1 MAHFDDEVLSTMDAE
16 LVSRRHRLSQPSATL
31 GVSGNR
37 ESRITIQELVV
48 NEQGGYRF
56 LPGVPFLSFGVVA
69 ADGFEIVRTTFRQP
83 RPFAAGMAD
92 IERLLEGSGRSL
104 HALCGLELRS
114 ARPLSRSELDEL
126 NQAYIG
132 HLKAAGLL
140 VGDDVPVTRTN
151 VAFSASERP
160 TNGMSGAPEVTI
172 HAWSHSRP
180 VARGVRATAPTFV
193 LAGIPEI
200 RNLRAAGLGRE
211 RPDIVALGD
220 TTSDGFPTF
229 AALRQ
234 KTEFILTALDQ
245 TMRTLG
251 VEWADVT
258 GVQLYTVH
266 NAHPLLADLIL
277 PRLGVAARL
286 GVEWHHAG
294 PPGVQ
299 VEIGVRGI
307 RQEITA

>member
-1 MAHFDDEVLSTMDAE
+1 METQSLSRTGRHSQSSGAHAGVA
-16 LVSRRHRLSQPSATL
+16 PA
-31 GVSGNR
+31 VSGPR
-37 ESRITIQELVV
+37 ESRITVQELVV
-48 NEQGGYRF
+48 NERGGYRF

-92 IERLLEGSGRSL
+92 IERVLKASGL
-104 HALCGLELRS
+104 PVHALCGLELRS
-114 ARPLSRSELDEL
+114 ARPLSRQEFGEF
-126 NQAYIG
+126 NQAYIR
-132 HLKAAGLL
+132 HLKAAGL
-140 VGDDVPVTRTN
+140 VIGDDIPVTRTN
-151 VAFSASERP
+151 VAFSASERL
-160 TNGMSGAPEVTI
+160 TDGMSGAPDVTI

-180 VARGVRATAPTFV
+180 ATRGVRATAPTFV

-211 RPDIVALGD
+211 RPDIVAMGD
-220 TTSDGFPTF
+220 TTSDGFPTL

-294 PPGVQ
+294 PPGVH
-299 VEIGVRGI
+299 VEIGVRGM

>member
-1 MAHFDDEVLSTMDAE
+1 MMETQSRSRTDRHSQSSAAHTGV
-16 LVSRRHRLSQPSATL
+16 
-31 GVSGNR
+31 VSGPR
-37 ESRITIQELVV
+37 ESRITVQELVV
-48 NEQGGYRF
+48 NERGGYRF

-92 IERLLEGSGRSL
+92 IERALKASGLPL

-114 ARPLSRSELDEL
+114 ARPLSRQEFGEF
-126 NQAYIG
+126 NQAYIR
-132 HLKAAGLL
+132 HLKAAGL
-140 VGDDVPVTRTN
+140 VIGDDIPVTRTN
-151 VAFSASERP
+151 VAFSASERL
-160 TNGMSGAPEVTI
+160 TDGMSGAPDVTI

-180 VARGVRATAPTFV
+180 ATRGVRATAPTFV

-211 RPDIVALGD
+211 RPDIVAVGD
-220 TTSDGFPTF
+220 TTSDGFPTL

-294 PPGVQ
+294 PPGVH
-299 VEIGVRGI
+299 VEIGVRGM

>member
-1 MAHFDDEVLSTMDAE
+1 METQSLSRTDRHSQSTAAHA
-16 LVSRRHRLSQPSATL
+16 PA
-31 GVSGNR
+31 VSGPR
-37 ESRITIQELVV
+37 ESRIAVQELVV
-48 NEQGGYRF
+48 NERGGYRF

-92 IERLLEGSGRSL
+92 IERVLKASGL
-104 HALCGLELRS
+104 PVHALCGLELRS
-114 ARPLSRSELDEL
+114 ARPLSRQEFGEF
-126 NQAYIG
+126 NQAYIR
-132 HLKAAGLL
+132 HLKAAGL
-140 VGDDVPVTRTN
+140 VIGDDIPVTRTN
-151 VAFSASERP
+151 VAFSASERL
-160 TNGMSGAPEVTI
+160 TDGMSGAPDVTI

-180 VARGVRATAPTFV
+180 VTRGVHATAPTFV

-211 RPDIVALGD
+211 RPDIVAMGD
-220 TTSDGFPTF
+220 TTSDGFPTL

-299 VEIGVRGI
+299 VEIGVRGV
-307 RQEITA
+307 RQEITS

>member
-1 MAHFDDEVLSTMDAE
+1 MD
-16 LVSRRHRLSQPSATL
+16 LSRRERLSQSGAAVAGVAP
-31 GVSGNR
+31 GVSGRR
-37 ESRITIQELVV
+37 ESRVAIQELVV
-48 NEQGGYRF
+48 NERGGYRF

-69 ADGFEIVRTTFRQP
+69 ADGFEIVRTTFREP
-83 RPFAAGMAD
+83 RPFVVGMAE
-92 IERLLEGSGRSL
+92 IEQLLKGSGRPP

-114 ARPLSRSELDEL
+114 ARPLSRAEFDEF
-126 NQAYIG
+126 NQAYTG
-132 HLKAAGLL
+132 RLKDAGL
-140 VGDDVPVTRTN
+140 VGGDDVPVPRTN
-151 VAFSASERP
+151 VAFSASERL
-160 TNGMSGAPEVTI
+160 TKGISRAPDVTI

-180 VARGVRATAPTFV
+180 AARGVRANAPTFV

-211 RPDIVALGD
+211 QPDIVAKGD
-220 TTSDGFPTF
+220 TTSDGFPTS

-245 TMRTLG
+245 TMRPLG

-258 GVQLYTVH
+258 GVQLYTVY

-286 GVEWHHAG
+286 GIEWHHAW

>member
-1 MAHFDDEVLSTMDAE
+1 MMETQSRSRTDRHSQSGAAHAGV
-16 LVSRRHRLSQPSATL
+16 VSAP
-31 GVSGNR
+31 R
-37 ESRITIQELVV
+37 ESRITVQELVV
-48 NEQGGYRF
+48 NERGGYRF

-92 IERLLEGSGRSL
+92 IERALKASGLPL

-114 ARPLSRSELDEL
+114 ARPLSRQEFGEF
-126 NQAYIG
+126 NQAYIR
-132 HLKAAGLL
+132 HLKAAGL
-140 VGDDVPVTRTN
+140 VIGDDIPVTRTN
-151 VAFSASERP
+151 VAFSASERL
-160 TNGMSGAPEVTI
+160 TDGMSGAPDVTI

-180 VARGVRATAPTFV
+180 ATRGVHATAPTFV

-211 RPDIVALGD
+211 RPDIVAMGD
-220 TTSDGFPTF
+220 TTSDGFPTL

-299 VEIGVRGI
+299 VEIGVRGM
-307 RQEITA
+307 RQEITS

>member
-1 MAHFDDEVLSTMDAE
+1 METQSLSRTDRHSQSSGAHAGVA
-16 LVSRRHRLSQPSATL
+16 PA
-31 GVSGNR
+31 VSGPR
-37 ESRITIQELVV
+37 ESRITVQELVV
-48 NEQGGYRF
+48 NERGGYRF

-83 RPFAAGMAD
+83 RPFASGMAD
-92 IERLLEGSGRSL
+92 IERALKASGL
-104 HALCGLELRS
+104 PVHALCGLELRS
-114 ARPLSRSELDEL
+114 ARPLSRQEFGEF
-126 NQAYIG
+126 NQAYIRY
-132 HLKAAGLL
+132 LKAAGL
-140 VGDDVPVTRTN
+140 VIGDDIPVTRTN
-151 VAFSASERP
+151 VAFSASERL
-160 TNGMSGAPEVTI
+160 TDGMSGAPDVTI

-180 VARGVRATAPTFV
+180 ATPRVRATAPTFV

-211 RPDIVALGD
+211 RPDIVAMGD
-220 TTSDGFPTF
+220 TTSDGFPTL

-294 PPGVQ
+294 PPGVH
-299 VEIGVRGI
+299 VEIGVRGM

>member
-1 MAHFDDEVLSTMDAE
+1 MMETQSRSRTDRHSQSSAAHAGV
-16 LVSRRHRLSQPSATL
+16 
-31 GVSGNR
+31 VSGPR
-37 ESRITIQELVV
+37 ESRITVQELVV
-48 NEQGGYRF
+48 NERGGYRF

-92 IERLLEGSGRSL
+92 IERALKASGLPL

-114 ARPLSRSELDEL
+114 ARPLSREEFGEF
-126 NQAYIG
+126 NQAYIR
-132 HLKAAGLL
+132 HLKAAGL
-140 VGDDVPVTRTN
+140 VIGDDIPVTRTN
-151 VAFSASERP
+151 VAFSASERL
-160 TNGMSGAPEVTI
+160 TDGMSGAPDVTI

-180 VARGVRATAPTFV
+180 ATRGVHAIAPTFV

-211 RPDIVALGD
+211 RPDIVAMGD
-220 TTSDGFPTF
+220 TTSDGFPTL

-299 VEIGVRGI
+299 VEIGVRGM